1 MSRSDYQRVISMKK
15 NTAVKK
21 VLSFA
26 IALGMTLCIASNA
39 SIDLFADTQS
49 ELEARQAE
57 LAEERA
63 EVEKNLAKF
72 KDEQSETEEYLAE
85 YDEKMRLQEE
95 QIENINEQIELYQS
109 KIDEISAD
117 IEYHQSEVDDG
128 IEKFRQRLRSI
139 YVSGGDSYASLL
151 VGATDFYG
159 ILARLEFAERISKHD
174 NDMIEGLKSK
184 ITVLDKDKEEY
195 ESAMEKLETLKADE
209 EQYYAELAETYNNHA
224 ETKAMQDA
232 MVEDYT
238 NRFDDIVA
246 DQQKVEEEL
255 QAEIR
260 RKQEEAEKRR
270 KEEEE
275 RRRKEEEEKKK
286 QAEANGEEYVEQDV
300 SSFTSYTDT
309 GFIWPVPTVR
319 NMTDVYGDRYIVEE
333 GRTAFHGGIDI
344 NKPNCYGEPIVA
356 SAGGEVITAGDTGN
370 GFGNHV
376 VIDHG
381 NSIATLYGHCSSL
394 AVKVGD
400 IVKQGDV
407 IGYIGSTGYAYGNHC
422 HFEVRV
428 NGQRTDPL
436 NYVDINH

>member
-1 MSRSDYQRVISMKK
+1 MNKNTIMKK
-15 NTAVKK
+15 AVSLTAA
-21 VLSFA
+21 FC
-26 IALGMTLCIASNA
+26 MTFGIMSSI

-49 ELEARQAE
+49 DLEARQAE
-57 LAEERA
+57 LAEERKSI
-63 EVEKNLAKF
+63 EKDLAKY
-72 KDEQSETEEYLAE
+72 KEDAKETEEYLAD
-85 YDEKMRLQEE
+85 YDRKMKLQEE
-95 QIENINEQIELYQS
+95 QIANIDEQIKLYQD
-109 KIDEISAD
+109 KIEDISAD
-117 IEYHQSEVDDG
+117 IETRQAEVDEG
-128 IEKFRQRLRSI
+128 VEKFRKRLRSI
-139 YVSGGDSYASLL
+139 YISGNDSYASLL

-159 ILARLEFAERISKHD
+159 ILTRLEFAERISKHD

-184 ITVLDKDKEEY
+184 ITVLNKDKEEY
-195 ESAMEKLETLKADE
+195 EANIAKQEALKAKE
-209 EQYYAELAETYNNHA
+209 EEYYAELSETYNNHA

-232 MVEDYT
+232 MVQDYMD
-238 NRFDDIVA
+238 RFDDIVA
-246 DQQKVEEEL
+246 DQQRVEQEL
-255 QAEIR
+255 QEEIR
-260 RKQEEAEKRR
+260 RKQEEAERRR

-275 RRRKEEEEKKK
+275 RRRKEEEERKK

-300 SSFTSYTDT
+300 STFTSYKDT

-319 NMTDVYGDRYIVEE
+319 NMTDTYGDRYIQEE
-333 GRTAFHGGIDI
+333 GRNAFHGGIDI
-344 NKPNCYGEPIVA
+344 NKPGCYGEPIVA

-370 GFGNHV
+370 GFGYHV

-394 AVKVGD
+394 AVKAGD

-436 NYVDINH
+436 NYVNINN

>member
-1 MSRSDYQRVISMKK
+1 MNK
-15 NTAVKK
+15 NTIIKKAVS
-21 VLSFA
+21 LTAAFC
-26 IALGMTLCIASNA
+26 MTFGIMSSI

-49 ELEARQAE
+49 DLEARQAE
-57 LAEERA
+57 LAEERKSI
-63 EVEKNLAKF
+63 EKDLAKY
-72 KDEQSETEEYLAE
+72 KEDAKETEEYLAD
-85 YDEKMRLQEE
+85 YDRKMKLQEE
-95 QIENINEQIELYQS
+95 QIANIDEQIKLYQER
-109 KIDEISAD
+109 IEELSAD
-117 IEYHQSEVDDG
+117 IEVHQAEVDEG
-128 IEKFRQRLRSI
+128 VEKFRKRLRSI
-139 YVSGGDSYASLL
+139 YISGNDSFASLL

-159 ILARLEFAERISKHD
+159 ILTRLEFAERISKHD

-184 ITVLDKDKEEY
+184 ITVLNKDIEENEANIAKQEALKVKEE
-195 ESAMEKLETLKADE
+195 E
-209 EQYYAELAETYNNHA
+209 YYAELSETYNNHA

-232 MVEDYT
+232 MVQDYMD
-238 NRFDDIVA
+238 RFDDIVA
-246 DQQKVEEEL
+246 DQQRVEQEL
-255 QAEIR
+255 QEEIR
-260 RKQEEAEKRR
+260 RKQEEAERRR

-275 RRRKEEEEKKK
+275 RRRKEEEERKK

-309 GFIWPVPTVR
+309 GFIWPVPSVR
-319 NMTDVYGDRYIVEE
+319 NMTDTYGDRYIQEE

-344 NKPNCYGEPIVA
+344 SKPGCYGEPIVA
-356 SAGGEVITAGDTGN
+356 SAGGEVITAGNTGN
-370 GFGNHV
+370 GFGYHV

-394 AVKVGD
+394 AVKAGD

-436 NYVDINH
+436 NYVNINN

>member
-1 MSRSDYQRVISMKK
+1 MNKNTIMKK
-15 NTAVKK
+15 AVSLTAA
-21 VLSFA
+21 FC
-26 IALGMTLCIASNA
+26 MTFGIMSSI

-49 ELEARQAE
+49 DLEARQAE
-57 LAEERA
+57 LAEERKSI
-63 EVEKNLAKF
+63 EKDLAKY
-72 KDEQSETEEYLAE
+72 KEDAEETEEYLAD
-85 YDEKMRLQEE
+85 YDRKMKLQEE
-95 QIENINEQIELYQS
+95 QIANIDEQIKLYQER
-109 KIDEISAD
+109 IEELSAD
-117 IEYHQSEVDDG
+117 IEVHQAEVDEG
-128 IEKFRQRLRSI
+128 VEKFRKRLRSI
-139 YVSGGDSYASLL
+139 YISGNDSYASLL

-159 ILARLEFAERISKHD
+159 ILTRLEFAERISKHD

-184 ITVLDKDKEEY
+184 ITVLNKDIEENEANIAKQEALKAKEE
-195 ESAMEKLETLKADE
+195 E
-209 EQYYAELAETYNNHA
+209 YYAELSETYNSHA

-232 MVEDYT
+232 MVQDYMD
-238 NRFDDIVA
+238 RFDDIVA
-246 DQQKVEEEL
+246 DQQRVEQEL
-255 QAEIR
+255 QEEIR
-260 RKQEEAEKRR
+260 RKQEEAERRR

-275 RRRKEEEEKKK
+275 RRRKEEEERKK

-300 SSFTSYTDT
+300 STFTSYKDT

-319 NMTDVYGDRYIVEE
+319 NMTDTYGDRYIQEE

-344 NKPNCYGEPIVA
+344 NKPGCYGEPIVA

-370 GFGNHV
+370 GFGYHV

-394 AVKVGD
+394 AVKAGD

-436 NYVDINH
+436 NYVNINN

>member
-1 MSRSDYQRVISMKK
+1 MNK
-15 NTAVKK
+15 NTIIKKAVS
-21 VLSFA
+21 LTAAFC
-26 IALGMTLCIASNA
+26 MTFGIMSSI

-49 ELEARQAE
+49 DLEARQAE
-57 LAEERA
+57 LAEERKSI
-63 EVEKNLAKF
+63 EKDLAKY
-72 KDEQSETEEYLAE
+72 KEDAKETEEYLAD
-85 YDEKMRLQEE
+85 YDRKMKLQEE
-95 QIENINEQIELYQS
+95 QIANIDEQIKLYQER
-109 KIDEISAD
+109 IEELSAD
-117 IEYHQSEVDDG
+117 IEVHQAEVDEG
-128 IEKFRQRLRSI
+128 VEKFRKRLRSI
-139 YVSGGDSYASLL
+139 YISGNDSYASLL

-159 ILARLEFAERISKHD
+159 ILTRLEFAERISKHD

-184 ITVLDKDKEEY
+184 ITVLNKDIEENEANIAKQEALKAKEE
-195 ESAMEKLETLKADE
+195 E
-209 EQYYAELAETYNNHA
+209 YYAELSETYNNHA

-232 MVEDYT
+232 MVQDYMD
-238 NRFDDIVA
+238 RFDDIVA
-246 DQQKVEEEL
+246 DQQRVEQEL
-255 QAEIR
+255 QEEIR
-260 RKQEEAEKRR
+260 RKQEEAERRR

-275 RRRKEEEEKKK
+275 RRRKEEEERKK

-309 GFIWPVPTVR
+309 GFIWPVPSVR
-319 NMTDVYGDRYIVEE
+319 NMTDTYGDRYIQEE

-344 NKPNCYGEPIVA
+344 SKPGCYGEPIVA
-356 SAGGEVITAGDTGN
+356 SAGGEVITAGNTGN
-370 GFGNHV
+370 GFGYHV

-394 AVKVGD
+394 AVKAGD

-436 NYVDINH
+436 NYVNINN

>member
-1 MSRSDYQRVISMKK
+1 MKRIVSLAAALCMAVGVMS
-15 NTAVKK
+15 NT
-21 VLSFA
+21 
-26 IALGMTLCIASNA
+26 

-57 LAEERA
+57 LAQKRKEI
-63 EVEKNLAKF
+63 EKDLAKY
-72 KDEQSETEEYLAE
+72 KGEASETEEYLAE
-85 YDEKMRLQEE
+85 YDEKMRIQEE
-95 QIENINEQIELYQS
+95 QIANIDEQIKIYQDKLEELS
-109 KIDEISAD
+109 VS
-117 IEYHQSEVDDG
+117 IEERQAEVDEG
-128 IEKFRQRLRSI
+128 VERFRKRLRSI
-139 YVSGGDSYASLL
+139 YISGNDSYASLL

-174 NDMIEGLKSK
+174 NDMIEDLKSK
-184 ITVLDKDKEEY
+184 ITVLENDKTDY
-195 ESAMEKLETLKADE
+195 EEKLAKQEALKAQE
-209 EQYYAELAETYNNHA
+209 EEFYAELAETYNNHA

-232 MVEDYT
+232 MVKDYMD
-238 NRFDDIVA
+238 RFDDIVA
-246 DQQKVEEEL
+246 DQQRVEQEL
-255 QAEIR
+255 QEEIR
-260 RKQEEAEKRR
+260 RKQEEAERRR

-275 RRRKEEEEKKK
+275 RRRKEEEERKK
-286 QAEANGEEYVEQDV
+286 QAEANGETYTEQDV
-300 SSFTSYTDT
+300 STFTSYEDT

-319 NMTDVYGDRYIVEE
+319 NMTDVYGNRYIQEE

-344 NKPNCYGEPIVA
+344 NKPGCYGEPIVA
-356 SAGGEVITAGDTGN
+356 SAGGEVITAGNTGN

-394 AVKVGD
+394 AVKAGD
-400 IVKQGDV
+400 IVKQGQV

-436 NYVDINH
+436 NYVNINN

>member
-1 MSRSDYQRVISMKK
+1 MNKNTIMKK
-15 NTAVKK
+15 AVSLTAA
-21 VLSFA
+21 FC
-26 IALGMTLCIASNA
+26 MTFGIMSSI

-49 ELEARQAE
+49 DLEARQAE
-57 LAEERA
+57 LAEERKSI
-63 EVEKNLAKF
+63 EKDLAKY
-72 KDEQSETEEYLAE
+72 KEDAKETEEYLAD
-85 YDEKMRLQEE
+85 YDRKMKLQEE
-95 QIENINEQIELYQS
+95 QIANIDEQIKLYQD
-109 KIDEISAD
+109 KIEEISAD
-117 IEYHQSEVDDG
+117 IETRQAEVDEG
-128 IEKFRQRLRSI
+128 VEKFRKRLRSI
-139 YVSGGDSYASLL
+139 YISGNDSYASLL

-159 ILARLEFAERISKHD
+159 ILTRLEFAERISKHD

-184 ITVLDKDKEEY
+184 ITVLNKDIEENEANIAKQEELKE
-195 ESAMEKLETLKADE
+195 KE
-209 EQYYAELAETYNNHA
+209 EQYYAELSETYNNHA

-232 MVEDYT
+232 MVQDYMD
-238 NRFDDIVA
+238 RFDDIVA
-246 DQQKVEEEL
+246 DQQRVEQEL
-255 QAEIR
+255 QEEIR
-260 RKQEEAEKRR
+260 RKQEEAERRR

-275 RRRKEEEEKKK
+275 RRRKEEEERKK

-309 GFIWPVPTVR
+309 GFIWPVPSVR
-319 NMTDVYGDRYIVEE
+319 NMTDTYGDRYIQEE

-344 NKPNCYGEPIVA
+344 SKPGCYGEPIVA

-370 GFGNHV
+370 GFGYHV

-394 AVKVGD
+394 AVKAGD

-436 NYVDINH
+436 NYVNINN

>member
-1 MSRSDYQRVISMKK
+1 MKK
-15 NTAVKK
+15 NTIIKKAVS
-21 VLSFA
+21 LTAAFC
-26 IALGMTLCIASNA
+26 MTFGIMSSI

-49 ELEARQAE
+49 DLEARQAE
-57 LAEERA
+57 LAEERKSI
-63 EVEKNLAKF
+63 EKDLAKY
-72 KDEQSETEEYLAE
+72 KEDAKETEEYLAD
-85 YDEKMRLQEE
+85 YDRKMKLQEE
-95 QIENINEQIELYQS
+95 QIANIDEQIKLYQD
-109 KIDEISAD
+109 KIEDISAD
-117 IEYHQSEVDDG
+117 IETRQAEVDEG
-128 IEKFRQRLRSI
+128 VEKFRKRLRSI
-139 YVSGGDSYASLL
+139 YISGNDSYASLL

-159 ILARLEFAERISKHD
+159 ILTRLEFAERISKHD

-184 ITVLDKDKEEY
+184 ITVLNKDKEEY
-195 ESAMEKLETLKADE
+195 EANIAKQEALKAKE
-209 EQYYAELAETYNNHA
+209 EEYYAELSETYNNHA

-232 MVEDYT
+232 MVQDYMD
-238 NRFDDIVA
+238 RFDDIVA
-246 DQQKVEEEL
+246 DQQRVEQEL
-255 QAEIR
+255 QEEIR
-260 RKQEEAEKRR
+260 RKQEEAERRR

-275 RRRKEEEEKKK
+275 RRRKEEEERKK

-300 SSFTSYTDT
+300 STFTSYKDT

-319 NMTDVYGDRYIVEE
+319 NMTDTYGDRYIQEE

-344 NKPNCYGEPIVA
+344 NKPGCYGEPIVA

-370 GFGNHV
+370 GFGYHV

-394 AVKVGD
+394 AVKAGD

-436 NYVDINH
+436 NYVNINN

>member
-1 MSRSDYQRVISMKK
+1 MKK
-15 NTAVKK
+15 NTIIKKAVS
-21 VLSFA
+21 LTAAFC
-26 IALGMTLCIASNA
+26 MTFGIMSSI

-57 LAEERA
+57 LAEQRKGI
-63 EVEKNLAKF
+63 EKDLAKY
-72 KDEQSETEEYLAE
+72 KDEASQTEEYLAE
-85 YDEKMRLQEE
+85 YDKKMKIQEE
-95 QIENINEQIELYQS
+95 QIANIDEQIKLYQD
-109 KIDEISAD
+109 KIEEISAD
-117 IEYHQSEVDDG
+117 IEARQAEVDEG
-128 IEKFRQRLRSI
+128 VEQFRKRLRSI
-139 YVSGGDSYASLL
+139 YISGNDSYASLL

-159 ILARLEFAERISKHD
+159 ILTRLEFAERISKHD

-184 ITVLDKDKEEY
+184 ITVLNKDKEEY
-195 ESAMEKLETLKADE
+195 EANIAKQEELKEKE
-209 EQYYAELAETYNNHA
+209 EQYYAELSETYNNHA

-232 MVEDYT
+232 MVQDYMD
-238 NRFDDIVA
+238 RFDDIVA
-246 DQQKVEEEL
+246 DQQRVEQEL
-255 QAEIR
+255 QEEIR
-260 RKQEEAEKRR
+260 RKQEEAERRR

-275 RRRKEEEEKKK
+275 RRRKEEEERKK
-286 QAEANGEEYVEQDV
+286 QAEANGEEYTEQDV
-300 SSFTSYTDT
+300 STFTSYKDT

-319 NMTDVYGDRYIVEE
+319 NITDTYGDRYIQEE

-344 NKPNCYGEPIVA
+344 NKPGCYGEPIVA
-356 SAGGEVITAGDTGN
+356 SAGGEVITAGNTGN
-370 GFGNHV
+370 GFGYHV

-394 AVKVGD
+394 AVKAGD

-436 NYVDINH
+436 NYVNINN

>member
-1 MSRSDYQRVISMKK
+1 MNKNMIIKRAVSLAAAFCMTFGIISS
-15 NTAVKK
+15 V
-21 VLSFA
+21 
-26 IALGMTLCIASNA
+26 

-49 ELEARQAE
+49 DLEARQAE
-57 LAEERA
+57 LAEQRKDI
-63 EVEKNLAKF
+63 EKELAKY
-72 KDEQSETEEYLAE
+72 KEDAKETEEYLAD
-85 YDEKMRLQEE
+85 YDRKMKLQEE
-95 QIENINEQIELYQS
+95 QIANIDEQIKLYQER
-109 KIDEISAD
+109 IEELSAD
-117 IEYHQSEVDDG
+117 IEIHQAEVDEG
-128 IEKFRQRLRSI
+128 VEKFRKRLRSI
-139 YVSGGDSYASLL
+139 YISGNDSFASLL

-159 ILARLEFAERISKHD
+159 ILTRLEFAERISKHD

-184 ITVLDKDKEEY
+184 ITVLNKDIEENEANIAKQEALKAKEE
-195 ESAMEKLETLKADE
+195 E
-209 EQYYAELAETYNNHA
+209 YYAELAETYNNHA

-232 MVEDYT
+232 MVQDYT

-246 DQQKVEEEL
+246 DQQKVEQEL
-255 QAEIR
+255 QEEIR
-260 RKQEEAEKRR
+260 RKQEEAERRR

-275 RRRKEEEEKKK
+275 RRRQEEEERKK
-286 QAEANGEEYVEQDV
+286 QAEANGEVYVEQDV

-309 GFIWPVPTVR
+309 GFIWPVPSVR
-319 NMTDVYGDRYIVEE
+319 NMTDTYGDRYIQEE

-344 NKPNCYGEPIVA
+344 SKPGCYGEPIVA

-370 GFGNHV
+370 GFGYHV

-436 NYVDINH
+436 NYVNINN